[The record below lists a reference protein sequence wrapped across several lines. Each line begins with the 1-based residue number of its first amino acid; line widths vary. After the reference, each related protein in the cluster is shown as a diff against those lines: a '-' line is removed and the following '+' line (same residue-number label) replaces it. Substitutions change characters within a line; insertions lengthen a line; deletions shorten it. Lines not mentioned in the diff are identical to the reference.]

1 MIPIYSPYLPKGS
14 LRYAHD
20 ALDSTWISSK
30 GPYLNKAKDMLSK
43 IYGTDF
49 VLLTNNGT
57 ASNHIMAR
65 VTKLKYPNRPNL
77 IVPNNVYVA
86 AWNPFILEDFRLWPK
101 DANIDTWNM
110 DLSDYQVHRTHILL
124 AVHNLGNII
133 NIASLKKKFPGV
145 PIIEDNCEGFGGMYE
160 YKPSGYFSDSFTLSF
175 FGNKNITSGEGGAF
189 ITYDKDSYE
198 YAFRFH
204 GQGQTNIKYM
214 HNMVGYNYRMT
225 NIQAAILCGQL
236 ELVDQILDSKRRIF
250 GYYMTKLDYPCFKT
264 QFSEAGTH
272 PSNWM
277 FGVRIMGNKRYSDIE
292 KFMSRAGI
300 EVRPLFYP
308 IRYHKHL
315 HHENNPRVNKGPDKI
330 ATLLSQEVVI
340 LPCYPDLDINDQA
353 YIIDKVKEYARES
366 NLF

>member
-1 MIPIYSPYLPKGS
+1 MIPVYKPYLPKGS

-20 ALDSTWISSK
+20 ALDSTWLSSK
-30 GPYLNKAKDMLSK
+30 GPYLDRAKDTLSR
-43 IYGTDF
+43 IYHTPY

-65 VTKLKYPNRPNL
+65 TTRLKFPSRHNL

-86 AWNPFILEDFRLWPK
+86 AWNPFVSEKYQLWPK

-110 DLSDYQVHRTHILL
+110 DLSDYQTHRTDILL
-124 AVHNLGNII
+124 AVHNLGNVI
-133 NIASLKKKFPGV
+133 NVPELRKRFPGT
-145 PIIEDNCEGFGGMYE
+145 PIIEDNCEGFGGMYG
-160 YKPSGYFSDSFTLSF
+160 YKPAGYFSDSFTLSF

-198 YAFRFH
+198 YALRFH
-204 GQGQTNIKYM
+204 GQGQTSIKYM
-214 HNMVGYNYRMT
+214 HNILGYNYRMT
-225 NIQAAILCGQL
+225 NVQAAILCGQL
-236 ELVDQILDSKRRIF
+236 ELREEIADKKRRIF
-250 GYYMTKLDYPCFKT
+250 GYYATKFDYPCFKT

-272 PSNWM
+272 HSNWM
-277 FGVRIMGNKRYSDIE
+277 FGLRIVGNKRYFDTE
-292 KFMSRAGI
+292 RFMTAAGI

-315 HHENNPRVNKGPDKI
+315 HHTTNSFVNKGPDKVS
-330 ATLLSQEVVI
+330 TLLSQEVVI
-340 LPCYPDLDINDQA
+340 LPCYPELDINEQA

-366 NLF
+366 NLL